1 VRARARSLLQ
11 AGPPGCSARDYNA
24 CWTNRCTT
32 KSAKMRGNIKAQ
44 CLSKIERLKEEDGV
58 DVK

>member
-1 VRARARSLLQ
+1 
-11 AGPPGCSARDYNA
+11 
-24 CWTNRCTT
+24 
-32 KSAKMRGNIKAQ
+32 MRGNIKAQ